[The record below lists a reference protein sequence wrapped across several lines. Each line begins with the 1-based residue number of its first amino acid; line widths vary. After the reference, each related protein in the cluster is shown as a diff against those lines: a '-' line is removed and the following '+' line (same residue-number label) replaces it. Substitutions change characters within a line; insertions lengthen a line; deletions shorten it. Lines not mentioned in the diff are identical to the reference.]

1 MLSHNF
7 PDFDTLFGQASGK
20 ATNSLDDV
28 LSDMDR
34 ALEMTLGS
42 YLNVADAYVDF
53 MMSLPFYNTVVNFFE
68 KLCMTICSIVDRV
81 EPRIDNFLQSVA
93 ESRMFKAF
101 ADLVMTFELKR
112 ERFILS
118 ALDAFFDS
126 AAYFLIKIDPF
137 VPESIKA
144 GVSRM
149 AIEFIRMRDQLY
161 NLIHFG
167 LDPEIR
173 ETDFN

>member
-53 MMSLPFYNTVVNFFE
+53 MMSQPFYNTVVNFFE
-68 KLCMTICSIVDRV
+68 KLLSELDLTGLLSTIQPVSLLILDINMPIKNGFKTTHAVKGLFENINRNSRD
-81 EPRIDNFLQSVA
+81 
-93 ESRMFKAF
+93 ESNGPQNSTNRSSMPH
-101 ADLVMTFELKR
+101 D
-112 ERFILS
+112 I
-118 ALDAFFDS
+118 
-126 AAYFLIKIDPF
+126 
-137 VPESIKA
+137 
-144 GVSRM
+144 
-149 AIEFIRMRDQLY
+149 
-161 NLIHFG
+161 
-167 LDPEIR
+167 
-173 ETDFN
+173 